1 MYVQYRYGWI
11 VQCSTSYTC
20 ISSASALLLTLYGF
34 LFKLADEIFL
44 LLKPT
49 TIYRHVKASFP
60 PFIAILSSTLNP
72 QFANITSPRLY
83 MYVWQILWA
92 SNQILWH
99 VAYNIYIYKTYM
111 QTLLTIYVPKHPL

>member
-1 MYVQYRYGWI
+1 MYVHYRYGWI

-49 TIYRHVKASFP
+49 TIYHYVKASFP
-60 PFIAILSSTLNP
+60 PFIAILSYTLNP

-92 SNQILWH
+92 SNQILWASNQILWH
-99 VAYNIYIYKTYM
+99 VA
-111 QTLLTIYVPKHPL
+111 